1 MVTHFTQCD
10 AEYGAWVAAGIGLGV
25 EEMAGA
31 AGSD

>member
-1 MVTHFTQCD
+1 MAHFTQRD
-10 AEYGAWVAAGIGLGV
+10 AEYGAWAAAGIGLDV